1 MRFAFA
7 GQDQFVVAPSD
18 PPTTG
23 VSGRR
28 IEPCRVIWV
37 DCSERG
43 TIRNIVL
50 AAGGRHQIREGRS
63 FERVVIVEFDS
74 FDQAVAC
81 YDDAGYQEL
90 IPVALKA
97 YGNDRE
103 FTIVDGDGKFTSPD

>member
-1 MRFAFA
+1 M
-7 GQDQFVVAPSD
+7 
-18 PPTTG
+18 
-23 VSGRR
+23 
-28 IEPCRVIWV
+28 
-37 DCSERG
+37 
-43 TIRNIVL
+43 
-50 AAGGRHQIREGRS
+50 
-63 FERVVIVEFDS
+63 VIVEFDS